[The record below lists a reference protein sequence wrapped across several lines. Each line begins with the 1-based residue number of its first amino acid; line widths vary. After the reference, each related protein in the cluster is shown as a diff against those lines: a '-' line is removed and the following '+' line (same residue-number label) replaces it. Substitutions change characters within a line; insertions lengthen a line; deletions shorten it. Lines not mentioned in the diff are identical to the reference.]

1 MEVYD
6 VNLDLKSYKNY
17 EEIKSDISSDEDVIL
32 CVHCKRT
39 ALNGIRC
46 MGICVADSDY

>member
-1 MEVYD
+1 MKVYEPD
-6 VNLDLKSYKNY
+6 IHLKNYKNK
-17 EEIKSDISSDEDVIL
+17 EKIESKTSSDKDVIL

>member
-1 MEVYD
+1 MEVYE
-6 VNLDLKSYKNY
+6 VNLDLESYKNN
-17 EEIKSDISSDEDVIL
+17 EEIKCDNSSDKDDIL
-32 CVHCKRT
+32 CLHCKRT

>member
-1 MEVYD
+1 MEVYET
-6 VNLDLKSYKNY
+6 NLDLKSYKI
-17 EEIKSDISSDEDVIL
+17 EEKNESNTSSGKDTIL